1 MDEEASIHR
10 QNGAFDRLPPNVIER
25 ILYAADANVFASLA
39 LLNRQWRQISESPA
53 LYAYHLSQC
62 PSFTWTRGATPAPS
76 ETDSLQDL
84 KHHFQEEIR
93 RNAFDVFLRPRRT
106 LVRLISSSMS
116 SSTAF
121 PQGEVFRFSFSAYGQ
136 MVLCISS
143 SRIVVLDVASEP
155 VAVRYELQTR
165 RRPLGAT
172 IQDDGSL
179 LAVLSSTHRVQI
191 YQLSNNEV
199 KHFQTITLNDAPRD
213 LIFSPMGSVL
223 ALSFEDC
230 IEVYAV
236 GEEVMS
242 TERRAARCPRVDAL
256 SFSRDG
262 TMLLGSPIDNDQG
275 GIVTITAPFY
285 TDIGIDASPQE
296 LQMRMWT
303 TQILFPETTPGFT
316 HACLINGHEEADDS
330 WIIGYDSAL
339 AAFRAIKVN
348 AVNTGGVYFASPF
361 LADELRETLPIMLPS
376 TDTAGELVA
385 LGFQDSEVWVYGVP
399 ASLDVTPPIP
409 EGQDANDSH
418 FCGSHHSEG
427 QLVPRDNRAQLE
439 KVIQQPKKAL
449 IRGRRITDMNGITSA
464 RWVRSTASSQPRHRL
479 IAVAPGGV
487 RPQVLGEEDIP
498 VDGGRILILDFERST
513 TNGEETE
520 LDIEVGE
527 TVPMTLMEPDSSLD
541 TEVELERRRTR
552 LQRGDTDPTSLTGLV
567 HRPSRAP
574 ARETRRTASQ
584 HGLSHVRRNSL
595 SLPTSPDG
603 PTRGEV
609 VEIPYDNTQP
619 RSQDTLHRAATAAA
633 STRGRYDSR
642 YRNPSGRRQIPHE
655 SDADNWVPPPPPYT
669 RDADQPLPEDL
680 QNTLLPSRSANVQ
693 NHTNGTAQ
701 PVQRAQTA
709 RVARPTPSARPRP
722 QSAFLQ
728 RLGSI
733 TTTRRSG
740 RGRRDSS
747 TAAGE
752 TPGLERAH
760 PDIPQVPHI
769 SHQHLTNHDITA
781 RNNHA
786 WPARS
791 DIRNA
796 TMPNLP
802 VATNH
807 LRSLQPLPT
816 LTLHPAEQPAQ
827 QSQATLGATLLGED
841 YLSYSVSSPN
851 LLHIPQPSGNA
862 LDLTEEDDEAQIP
875 ARQRSF
881 RRRVST
887 EPNSLP
893 PPANEEWRRRIEDWN
908 EHTIRERSR
917 KRRNKCIVM

>member
-1 MDEEASIHR
+1 M
-10 QNGAFDRLPPNVIER
+10 AFNAPDKAIPRS
-25 ILYAADANVFASLA
+25 ILYAADANAFASLA
-39 LLNRQWRQISESPA
+39 LLNQKWRGIAESPS

-62 PSFTWTRGATPAPS
+62 PSSAWTRGASSPPA
-76 ETDSLQDL
+76 ETDSLPEL
-84 KHHFQEEIR
+84 KREFLEEIR

-121 PQGEVFRFSFSAYGQ
+121 PRGEVFRFSFSANGQ

-143 SRIVVLDVASEP
+143 SRIIVLDVTIEP
-155 VAVRYELQTR
+155 IAVKYELQTR
-165 RRPLGAT
+165 RRALGAT
-172 IQDDGSL
+172 IQDDGTL
-179 LAVLSSTHRVQI
+179 LAVLSSMHKVNI
-191 YQLSNNEV
+191 YRLSNDEV

-213 LIFSPMGSVL
+213 LTFSPMGCVL

-236 GEEVMS
+236 GEEVLS

-256 SFSRDG
+256 SFSPDG
-262 TMLLGSPIDNDQG
+262 TMLLGSPVDNEHG
-275 GIVTITAPFY
+275 GFVTITAPFY
-285 TDIGIDASPQE
+285 TDIGIDVSPEE

-303 TQILFPETTPGFT
+303 TQILFPETTPELT

-330 WIIGYDSAL
+330 WIMGYDTAL
-339 AAFRAIKVN
+339 AAFRAVTINSVN
-348 AVNTGGVYFASPF
+348 IGGVYFASPF

-376 TDTAGELVA
+376 TDDAGELAA
-385 LGFQDSEVWVYGVP
+385 LGFQDSQIWIYGMP
-399 ASLDVTPPIP
+399 ARLDVPPPIP
-409 EGQDANDSH
+409 EGQNANETQL
-418 FCGSHHSEG
+418 CGSHHSET
-427 QLVPRDNRAQLE
+427 QVMTRDNRAQLE
-439 KVIQQPKKAL
+439 KIIQQPKKAL
-449 IRGRRITDMNGITSA
+449 IRGQRITDMDGITSA
-464 RWVRSTASSQPRHRL
+464 RWVRCAASNQPRHRL
-479 IAVAPGGV
+479 VAVAPGGV
-487 RPQVLGEEDIP
+487 RSQVLGEEDIP

-513 TNGEETE
+513 TNGEEIE

-527 TVPMTLMEPDSSLD
+527 ITPMTLMEPDSSID

-552 LQRGDTDPTSLTGLV
+552 LQRGDTEPTALTSLA
-567 HRPSRAP
+567 HRLSRSV
-574 ARETRRTASQ
+574 ARETRRTPSQ
-584 HGLSHVRRNSL
+584 YALSHLRCSSSL
-595 SLPTSPDG
+595 ALGTSSDG
-603 PTRGEV
+603 PSRGEV
-609 VEIPYDNTQP
+609 LEIPYDNTQP

-633 STRGRYDSR
+633 STRGRYDPR
-642 YRNPSGRRQIPHE
+642 YRNDSARRQIPHE

-680 QNTLLPSRSANVQ
+680 QNTLLSSRSANARSHA
-693 NHTNGTAQ
+693 NSSIQ
-701 PVQRAQTA
+701 PVQRAQTT
-709 RVARPTPSARPRP
+709 RVTRPIPSGHPRP
-722 QSAFLQ
+722 QSVFLQ

-733 TTTRRSG
+733 TSNRRPG
-740 RGRRDSS
+740 RGRQD
-747 TAAGE
+747 E
-752 TPGLERAH
+752 TPGLEPANPEIPRVPQIPRQLTH
-760 PDIPQVPHI
+760 PDAPAQ
-769 SHQHLTNHDITA
+769 
-781 RNNHA
+781 NNHHCQTCPETA
-786 WPARS
+786 
-791 DIRNA
+791 I
-796 TMPNLP
+796 PNLP

-816 LTLHPAEQPAQ
+816 LTLLPTEQPIQ
-827 QSQATLGATLLGED
+827 QAQATLGATLLGSD

-862 LDLTEEDDEAQIP
+862 LDLTEEDEEAQIP

>member
-1 MDEEASIHR
+1 
-10 QNGAFDRLPPNVIER
+10 
-25 ILYAADANVFASLA
+25 
-39 LLNRQWRQISESPA
+39 
-53 LYAYHLSQC
+53 
-62 PSFTWTRGATPAPS
+62 
-76 ETDSLQDL
+76 
-84 KHHFQEEIR
+84 
-93 RNAFDVFLRPRRT
+93 
-106 LVRLISSSMS
+106 MS

-121 PQGEVFRFSFSAYGQ
+121 PQGEVFRFSFSAHGEL
-136 MVLCISS
+136 VLCISS
-143 SRIVVLDVASEP
+143 SRIVVLDVAAEP
-155 VAVRYELQTR
+155 VAVKYELQTR

-179 LAVLSSTHRVQI
+179 LAVLSSTHRVNI
-191 YQLSNNEV
+191 YRLLNDEV
-199 KHFQTITLNDAPRD
+199 KHFQTIILNDAPRD
-213 LIFSPMGSVL
+213 LTFSPMGSVL

-236 GEEVMS
+236 GEEVLS

-262 TMLLGSPIDNDQG
+262 TMLLGSPTDNEPG

-285 TDIGIDASPQE
+285 TDIGIDALPQE

-303 TQILFPETTPGFT
+303 TQILFPETTPECT
-316 HACLINGHEEADDS
+316 YACLMNGHEEADDS
-330 WIIGYDSAL
+330 WIIGYDNAL
-339 AAFRAIKVN
+339 AAFRAIRLN
-348 AVNTGGVYFASPF
+348 NFNTGGVYFASPF

-376 TDTAGELVA
+376 TDSAGELVA
-385 LGFQDSEVWVYGVP
+385 LGFQESEIWIYGVP
-399 ASLDVTPPIP
+399 ARLDMTPPIP

-418 FCGSHHSEG
+418 FCGNHHSEG

-439 KVIQQPKKAL
+439 KIVQQPKKAL
-449 IRGRRITDMNGITSA
+449 IRGRRITDMHGITSA
-464 RWVRSTASSQPRHRL
+464 RWVRCTASSQPRRRL
-479 IAVAPGGV
+479 VAVAPGGV

-527 TVPMTLMEPDSSLD
+527 TAPTMLTEPDSSLD

-552 LQRGDTDPTSLTGLV
+552 LQRGDTDPTTLTGPV
-567 HRPSRAP
+567 HRPSRAH
-574 ARETRRTASQ
+574 ARETRRAASQ
-584 HGLSHVRRNSL
+584 HALSHLHRSTSAVV
-595 SLPTSPDG
+595 TSPDG

-609 VEIPYDNTQP
+609 VDIPYDNTQP

-633 STRGRYDSR
+633 STRGRYDPR
-642 YRNPSGRRQIPHE
+642 YRNTSGRRQIPHE

-669 RDADQPLPEDL
+669 READQPLPDDL
-680 QNTLLPSRSANVQ
+680 QVTLLPSRSPTAQ
-693 NHTNGTAQ
+693 NPDAPVQ

-709 RVARPTPSARPRP
+709 RVARSTPSDRSRP

-733 TTTRRSG
+733 TSNRRSG
-740 RGRRDSS
+740 RGRRESP
-747 TAAGE
+747 TAADE
-752 TPGLERAH
+752 TPGLERVH
-760 PDIPQVPHI
+760 PDIPQVPRI
-769 SHQHLTNHDITA
+769 PHQHLPNHNSA
-781 RNNHA
+781 VQNNHA
-786 WPARS
+786 WPSRS
-791 DIRNA
+791 DMRNA
-796 TMPNLP
+796 PIPNLP

-816 LTLHPAEQPAQ
+816 LALHPAEHPSPQGHV
-827 QSQATLGATLLGED
+827 TLGATLLGED

-862 LDLTEEDDEAQIP
+862 LDLTDEDEEVQIL

-893 PPANEEWRRRIEDWN
+893 PPANEEWRRRIEHWN

>member
-1 MDEEASIHR
+1 MEEEASIPR
-10 QNGAFDRLPPNVIER
+10 ETGAFDRLPPNVIEH
-25 ILYAADANVFASLA
+25 ILYVADANVFASLA
-39 LLNRQWRQISESPA
+39 LLNRQWRRISELSS
-53 LYAYHLSQC
+53 LYAYQLSKC

-76 ETDSLQDL
+76 ETDGLADL
-84 KHHFQEEIR
+84 KRQFLEETR

-136 MVLCISS
+136 LVLCISS
-143 SRIVVLDVASEP
+143 SRIVVLDVTKEP

-179 LAVLSSTHRVQI
+179 LAVLSSTHRVNI
-191 YQLSNNEV
+191 YRLLNDEV
-199 KHFQTITLNDAPRD
+199 KHFQTITLNDSPRD
-213 LIFSPMGSVL
+213 LTFSPMGSVL

-236 GEEVMS
+236 GEEVLS

-262 TMLLGSPIDNDQG
+262 TMLLGSPVGNDQG

-303 TQILFPETTPGFT
+303 AQILFPETTPNFT

-330 WIIGYDSAL
+330 WILGYDSAL

-348 AVNTGGVYFASPF
+348 NVDYGGVYFASPF

-376 TDTAGELVA
+376 TDNAGELAA
-385 LGFQDSEVWVYGVP
+385 LGFQDSEIWIYGVP
-399 ASLDVTPPIP
+399 ARLDVTPPIP

-418 FCGSHHSEG
+418 FCGNHHSEG

-439 KVIQQPKKAL
+439 KIIQQPKKAL
-449 IRGRRITDMNGITSA
+449 IRGRRITDMHGVTSA
-464 RWVRSTASSQPRHRL
+464 RWVRCTASSHPRRRL
-479 IAVAPGGV
+479 VAVAPGGV

-498 VDGGRILILDFERST
+498 VDGGRLLILDFERST
-513 TNGEETE
+513 TNGEEIE

-527 TVPMTLMEPDSSLD
+527 TAPAMLTEPDSSLD

-552 LQRGDTDPTSLTGLV
+552 LHRGDTDPTSLTGLV
-567 HRPSRAP
+567 HRPSHAIT
-574 ARETRRTASQ
+574 RENRRTASQ
-584 HGLSHVRRNSL
+584 HAFSHLNRSSSAL
-595 SLPTSPDG
+595 ATFPDG
-603 PTRGEV
+603 PTRGDV
-609 VEIPYDNTQP
+609 VDIPYDNTQP

-633 STRGRYDSR
+633 STRGRYDPR
-642 YRNPSGRRQIPHE
+642 YRNNSGRRQIPHE

-669 RDADQPLPEDL
+669 READQPLPEDL
-680 QNTLLPSRSANVQ
+680 QTALLPSRSVNAQ
-693 NHTNGTAQ
+693 NQTNGTAQ

-709 RVARPTPSARPRP
+709 RVARQPSSDRPRP

-733 TTTRRSG
+733 TSNRRSS
-740 RGRRDSS
+740 RGRRDSFS
-747 TAAGE
+747 AAGE
-752 TPGLERAH
+752 TPGLERTY
-760 PDIPQVPHI
+760 PDISQAPHI
-769 SHQHLTNHDITA
+769 PHQYLTNHDTTVQ
-781 RNNHA
+781 NYHA
-786 WPARS
+786 WPIRS
-791 DIRNA
+791 DMRNA
-796 TMPNLP
+796 SIPNLP

-827 QSQATLGATLLGED
+827 QEQATLGATLLGED

-862 LDLTEEDDEAQIP
+862 LDLTEEDEEAQIP

-908 EHTIRERSR
+908 ERTIRERSR
-917 KRRNKCIVM
+917 KRRNKCTVM